1 MTSASMNNYAPQS
14 LNYYQMT
21 DTFLGTE
28 KENGKA
34 EKAVLRRVD
43 IHEASSAKTQYVI
56 KQGN

>member
-1 MTSASMNNYAPQS
+1 MTSVSMKKYAPQL

-28 KENGKA
+28 NENGKV

-43 IHEASSAKTQYVI
+43 IHEA
-56 KQGN
+56 

>member
-1 MTSASMNNYAPQS
+1 MNYYAPQS

-28 KENGKA
+28 NENGKA